1 VDPNV
6 VKLLIVDLIFL
17 ISLSGRGWYNSPSFS
32 GYKNN
37 IVIKENGAHSCWIND
52 SASIKEMCILWVLG
66 YINTGWR
73 GKTLGRRRTETKKR
87 TSSWGLD

>member
-1 VDPNV
+1 M
-6 VKLLIVDLIFL
+6 LLIVDLIFL

-37 IVIKENGAHSCWIND
+37 IVIKESGAHSCWIND
-52 SASIKEMCILWVLG
+52 SASIKEKYVLWVPI

-73 GKTLGRRRTETKKR
+73 GKRPGRKRTETKRR